1 MAWAC
6 SAAIGV
12 GLPAALIAALT
23 SVQRRTPGPLLG
35 RVTATANTLVFTP
48 NVIGLAAGAA
58 LVVLLDQRVQLVVL
72 GVVLGVTAAVLAG
85 QRPDSA
91 DRTAARSASD
101 ASPA

>member
-1 MAWAC
+1 M
-6 SAAIGV
+6 
-12 GLPAALIAALT
+12 
-23 SVQRRTPGPLLG
+23 QRRTPGPLLG